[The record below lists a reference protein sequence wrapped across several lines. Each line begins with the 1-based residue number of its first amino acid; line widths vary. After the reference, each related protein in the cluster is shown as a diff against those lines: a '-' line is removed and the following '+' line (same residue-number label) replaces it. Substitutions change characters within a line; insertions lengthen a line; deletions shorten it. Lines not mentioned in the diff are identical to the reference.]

1 MSSDFVTYVADV
13 FNTGFGGFAAVVNT
27 ILGGI
32 SGLVN
37 VILGF

>member
-13 FNTGFGGFAAVVNT
+13 FNAGFGGLTHVVNT
-27 ILGGI
+27 ILCGI